1 MRLNLIEGGVG
12 EGGMHGSAQRD
23 LGGVGD
29 GGMHGSAQRDLW
41 PFVPGVLVVG
51 ALLVAASFCVVA
63 LVGLDGVRW
72 FADVLVGVGA
82 VVAEVF

>member
-1 MRLNLIEGGVG
+1 M
-12 EGGMHGSAQRD
+12 
-23 LGGVGD
+23 
-29 GGMHGSAQRDLW
+29 
-41 PFVPGVLVVG
+41 PGVLVVG
-51 ALLVAASFCVVA
+51 SLLVAVRVCVVT

>member
-12 EGGMHGSAQRD
+12 EGGMHGSVQRD

-29 GGMHGSAQRDLW
+29 DGTHGSVQRDLW

-51 ALLVAASFCVVA
+51 ALLIAASVCVVT